1 MAAQVGAHGRRVM
14 EAIEG
19 GRRFRRDGAGWR
31 AGALAVP
38 DSLILEL
45 KRHDLVKE
53 GPEGLALTRAGQG
66 WNARAARPDL
76 PNRLMA
82 ERAAPQD
89 GEERTGTPRRR
100 PRSVA
105 VNLVESPLGWLMAR
119 GMVTPRQ
126 FDAGERLRGDW
137 TMAGLGPSVTMRW
150 DAAPASRTARG
161 PGSTMDPTLAQISAK
176 RRFEAALEAAGGGLR
191 DVLWRVICAG
201 EGLEAAERAL
211 RWPKR
216 AGKLVMLMALDR
228 VADFYGIR

>member
-19 GRRFRRDGAGWR
+19 GRRFRREGAGWR

-150 DAAPASRTARG
+150 DAAPASRISAQARG
-161 PGSTMDPTLAQISAK
+161 WRRLNGRSAG
-176 RRFEAALEAAGGGLR
+176 RSA
-191 DVLWRVICAG
+191 
-201 EGLEAAERAL
+201 RAS
-211 RWPKR
+211 W
-216 AGKLVMLMALDR
+216 
-228 VADFYGIR
+228 